1 MEYFSNVLGQLLFSI
16 ESVRAVVSDC
26 CQLIDGYKLQG
37 GRVLYSFFWKDF
49 IPLYGTKKP
58 DLILFDIAM
67 LEADVLEMMKLLK
80 KKPEYLDIPVIILAS
95 ITEAECFKLCEYDF
109 ITKPIVKEVF
119 LSRIRR
125 VLEIIG
131 HNRDLS
137 MKLDEKTKELESI
150 SLASVNAM
158 AALIDVKDTYTK
170 GHSERVAHYSAL
182 IAENMCW
189 SREDVKRL
197 YEIALLHDVG
207 KIWMPDKI
215 LLKETDLSD
224 DEMEIMKT
232 HTTIGADILKNITT
246 LKDLELG
253 ARYHHERFDGK
264 GYPEGLKGVE
274 IPLVARIIC
283 VADSFDAMSSNRCYR
298 TKLKSEK
305 IQRELLKGRGR
316 QFDPEVVDAFL
327 KSWNNLSILE

>member
-1 MEYFSNVLGQLLFSI
+1 MYKIL
-16 ESVRAVVSDC
+16 A
-26 CQLIDGYKLQG
+26 IDDA
-37 GRVLYSFFWKDF
+37 SFFLKTIEDMLSGDYEVF
-49 IPLYGTKKP
+49 TAASGMIAFRYMEQKKP
-58 DLILFDIAM
+58 DLILLDIAM
-67 LEADVLEMMKLLK
+67 PEADGLQIMKLLK
-80 KKPEYLDIPVIILAS
+80 KKPEYSDIPVIFLTS
-95 ITEAECFKLCEYDF
+95 ITDKDTEAQCLKLGAYDF

-125 VLEIIG
+125 VLEIKG
-131 HNRDLS
+131 HNRDLR

-158 AALIDVKDTYTK
+158 AAMIDARDTYTK

-182 IAENMCW
+182 IAENMSW

-197 YEIALLHDVG
+197 YEIALLHDIG
-207 KIWMPDKI
+207 KIGVPDKI

-232 HTTIGADILKNITT
+232 HTIIGADILKNITT

-264 GYPEGLKGVE
+264 GYPEGLKGFK

-298 TKLKSEK
+298 TRLKSEK
-305 IQRELLKGRGR
+305 IRKELLKGCGR

-327 KSWNNLSILE
+327 KSWDDLSIIEEEMQKRG